1 MCFCTFD
8 SSKLFYMKAEY
19 RSISPSP
26 GSSFT
31 TTLFEGKEFIASW
44 HFHPQYELTY
54 ILGSTGIRYVG
65 DNMGNFEYGDLVLVG
80 SNLPHCWKTIGEQK
94 EEVRCVIIQWDDA
107 MLRDWLHKEE
117 FQHIKQLLDLSSRGI
132 WFDKAIALKVE
143 SRLIAL
149 VDLPPFERL
158 LSFLQIVQELASSG
172 AYHFLAG
179 EGFTTNL
186 TVKESE
192 RVNLIYN
199 YVKEKYSQQ
208 ISLEEVSKKI
218 GMNKDSFCR
227 FFKKTFRKSFFEF
240 INEYKI
246 SMASKM
252 LIATDLTA
260 SEIGY
265 KVGYNNLSF
274 FNRQFHKFV
283 KMTPSQYRKM
293 YRGI

>member
-26 GSSFT
+26 GSSFA

-80 SNLPHCWKTIGEQK
+80 SNLPHCWKTVGEQK
-94 EEVRCVIIQWDDA
+94 EEVRCIIIQWDEE
-107 MLRDWLHKEE
+107 LLVTWLDKEE
-117 FQHIKQLLDLSSRGI
+117 FQHIKQLMQLASRGI
-132 WFDKAIALKVE
+132 HFHKEDALLVE
-143 SRLIAL
+143 NKMLQLI
-149 VDLPPFERL
+149 DLPPFERL
-158 LSFLQIVQELASSG
+158 LSFLQILQELTKA
-172 AYHFLAG
+172 HHNCLAG

-186 TVKESE
+186 TIKESE

-199 YVKEKYSQQ
+199 YVKEYYNQQ
-208 ISLEEVSKKI
+208 IILEDVAQKI
-218 GMNKDSFCR
+218 AMNKDSFCR

-240 INEYKI
+240 VNEYKI

-252 LIATDLTA
+252 LITTDLTA

>member
-1 MCFCTFD
+1 
-8 SSKLFYMKAEY
+8 MKAEY

-26 GSSFT
+26 GSSFK

-54 ILGSTGIRYVG
+54 ILGSSGIRYVG

-94 EEVRCVIIQWDDA
+94 EEVRCIIVQWDEK
-107 MLRDWLHKEE
+107 MLEDWLEKKE
-117 FQHIKQLLDLSSRGI
+117 FQHIKQLLALASRGI
-132 WFDKAIALKVE
+132 RFDFETALKVE
-143 SRLIAL
+143 NRLLAL
-149 VDLPPFERL
+149 VDLLPFERL
-158 LSFLQIVQELASSG
+158 LSFLQILQELAVN
-172 AYHFLAG
+172 ANHHFLAG

-186 TVKESE
+186 TIKESE

-199 YVKEKYSQQ
+199 YVKEYYNQQ
-208 ISLEEVSKKI
+208 ISLDDVSKKI
-218 GMNKDSFCR
+218 AMNKESFCR

-246 SMASKM
+246 SIATKM
-252 LIATDLTA
+252 LINTDLTA

-265 KVGYNNLSF
+265 EVGYNNLSF
-274 FNRQFHKFV
+274 FNRQFNKFV
-283 KMTPSQYRKM
+283 KMSPSKYRKM
-293 YRGI
+293 YRDI

>member
-1 MCFCTFD
+1 
-8 SSKLFYMKAEY
+8 MKAEY

-26 GSSFT
+26 GSSFK

-54 ILGSTGIRYVG
+54 ILGSSGIRYVG

-94 EEVRCVIIQWDDA
+94 EEVRCIIVQWDEE
-107 MLRDWLHKEE
+107 MLEDWLEKKE
-117 FQHIKQLLDLSSRGI
+117 FQHIKQLLALASRGI
-132 WFDKAIALKVE
+132 RFDFETALKVE
-143 SRLIAL
+143 RKLLSLI
-149 VDLPPFERL
+149 DLPPFERL
-158 LSFLQIVQELASSG
+158 LSFLQILQELALN
-172 AYHFLAG
+172 ANYHFLAG

-186 TVKESE
+186 TIKESE

-199 YVKEKYSQQ
+199 YVKEYYNQQ
-208 ISLEEVSKKI
+208 ISLDDVSKKI
-218 GMNKDSFCR
+218 AMNKESFCR

-246 SMASKM
+246 SMATKM
-252 LIATDLTA
+252 LINTDLTA

-265 KVGYNNLSF
+265 EVGYNNLSF
-274 FNRQFHKFV
+274 FNRQFNKFV
-283 KMTPSQYRKM
+283 KMSPSKYRKM
-293 YRGI
+293 YRNI

>member
-1 MCFCTFD
+1 
-8 SSKLFYMKAEY
+8 MKAEY

-31 TTLFEGKEFIASW
+31 TSIFEGKEFIASW

-54 ILGSTGIRYVG
+54 ILGSSGIRYVG
-65 DNMGNFEYGDLVLVG
+65 DNMGSFDYGDLVLVG

-94 EEVRCVIIQWDDA
+94 EDVRCIIIQWNED
-107 MLRDWLHKEE
+107 LLLPWLEKEE
-117 FQHIKQLLDLSSRGI
+117 FQHIQQLIQLAARGVL
-132 WFDKAIALKVE
+132 FEKKDAV
-143 SRLIAL
+143 RLEPKLLQL

-158 LSFLQIVQELASSG
+158 LSFLQIVQDLAVNVR
-172 AYHFLAG
+172 YKCLAG
-179 EGFTTNL
+179 QGFTSNL

-192 RVNLIYN
+192 RINLIYN
-199 YVKEKYSQQ
+199 FVKENHSQQ
-208 ISLEEVSKKI
+208 ISLDEISKKVA
-218 GMNKDSFCR
+218 MSKESFCR

-252 LIATDLTA
+252 LIATDLST

-274 FNRQFHKFV
+274 FNRQFQKFV
-283 KMTPSQYRKM
+283 NMSPSKYRKM
-293 YRGI
+293 YRNI

>member
-1 MCFCTFD
+1 
-8 SSKLFYMKAEY
+8 MKAEY

-26 GSSFT
+26 GSSFKT
-31 TTLFEGKEFIASW
+31 SVFEGKEFIASW

-54 ILGSTGIRYVG
+54 ILGSSGIRYVG
-65 DNMGNFEYGDLVLVG
+65 DNMGSFEYGDLVLVG

-94 EEVRCVIIQWDDA
+94 EDVRCIIIQWDED
-107 MLRDWLHKEE
+107 LLLPWLEKEE
-117 FQHIKQLLDLSSRGI
+117 FQHIRQLIQLAARGVL
-132 WFDKAIALKVE
+132 FEKEDAIQME
-143 SRLIAL
+143 SKLLQL

-158 LSFLQIVQELASSG
+158 LSFLQIIQDLA
-172 AYHFLAG
+172 ANARYKCLAG
-179 EGFTTNL
+179 QGFTSNL

-192 RVNLIYN
+192 RINLIYN
-199 YVKEKYSQQ
+199 FVKENHSQQ
-208 ISLEEVSKKI
+208 ISLEEVSKKVV
-218 GMNKDSFCR
+218 MSKESFCR

-252 LIATDLTA
+252 LIATDLST

-274 FNRQFHKFV
+274 FNRQFQKF
-283 KMTPSQYRKM
+283 MNMSPSKYRKM
-293 YRGI
+293 YRDI